1 MPALDAE
8 QIKFDLEGGDVIVML
23 SDGVA
28 QSLEDGV
35 WLANMLTYEWVDDL
49 QLMAEKILDGAALNN
64 PRSDDMTSVVLKIC
78 EPGKESVTT
87 E

>member
-8 QIKFDLEGGDVIVML
+8 QIKFDLESGDIIIML

-35 WLANMLTYEWVDDL
+35 WLANMLTYEWIDDL

-64 PRSDDMTSVVLKIC
+64 PRSDDMTAVLLKVS
-78 EPGKESVTT
+78 EAPESGVTT